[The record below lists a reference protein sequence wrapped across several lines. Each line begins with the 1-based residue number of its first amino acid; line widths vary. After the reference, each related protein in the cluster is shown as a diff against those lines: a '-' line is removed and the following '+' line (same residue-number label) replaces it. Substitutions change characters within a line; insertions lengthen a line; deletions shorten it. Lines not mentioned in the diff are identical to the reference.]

1 LRLKSFF
8 HGSSQIRQFRECGP
22 KTKECCS
29 KPSIS
34 GRNTIPVRDFLDNWQ
49 TAGEYDVSQR
59 RSWSPKG
66 TNMFSLRDLILENQ
80 SHMGSSEILNRV
92 DSLIDDLLNDSNLS
106 SSSLAAIL
114 MAARESVRDGYH
126 VALARRTWDA
136 SNDLKLRQCPGEHDV
151 LKSC

>member
-1 LRLKSFF
+1 
-8 HGSSQIRQFRECGP
+8 
-22 KTKECCS
+22 
-29 KPSIS
+29 
-34 GRNTIPVRDFLDNWQ
+34 
-49 TAGEYDVSQR
+49 
-59 RSWSPKG
+59 
-66 TNMFSLRDLILENQ
+66 MFSLRDLRLENQ
-80 SHMGSSEILNRV
+80 PHMVSSEILDRV